1 MTEQNFVL
9 WPNLDRVPVINDAYE
24 MMIAEETNNPHGM
37 QQNMQTA
44 HKNFV
49 KQAISMFYAYGRE
62 KDAQH
67 WYNYVKNT
75 YTNAFVGK
83 EANMSM
89 EDYAVSQISED
100 IGETDMN
107 KIEGTILGMF
117 RQEFYYLVR
126 DNDVQAVNYQNMA
139 HKIYNHYAQKIGGGS
154 EVRLGL
160 KPFAQL
166 YQFELDKEL
175 DPKTGLPPWAAAI
188 LRTKLNLPAAKVV
201 APAAAAG
208 A

>member
-1 MTEQNFVL
+1 
-9 WPNLDRVPVINDAYE
+9 
-24 MMIAEETNNPHGM
+24 
-37 QQNMQTA
+37 
-44 HKNFV
+44 
-49 KQAISMFYAYGRE
+49 
-62 KDAQH
+62 
-67 WYNYVKNT
+67 
-75 YTNAFVGK
+75 
-83 EANMSM
+83 MSM